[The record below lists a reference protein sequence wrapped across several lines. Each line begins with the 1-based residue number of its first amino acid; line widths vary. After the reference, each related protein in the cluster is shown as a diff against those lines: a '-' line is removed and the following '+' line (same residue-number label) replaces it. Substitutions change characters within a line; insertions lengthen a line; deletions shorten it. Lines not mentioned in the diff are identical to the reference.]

1 MLLIVTSHE
10 NTCFSVVVMVVYWG
24 LCTPAGCG
32 WARLPAPRMRHLCCL
47 EVTPP
52 SDYFPSSVTIT
63 NTPLAWG
70 GFSYTEASSPTQSLT
85 WMPGAIVLL
94 TLV

>member
-1 MLLIVTSHE
+1 MKIPASRWWWWWCIGGSVPPRAVGGPVYLLLGCVT
-10 NTCFSVVVMVVYWG
+10 Y
-24 LCTPAGCG
+24 
-32 WARLPAPRMRHLCCL
+32 LCCL